1 MREQNSGKGQ
11 EQGPAKVFLNVR
23 LTRVSLP
30 IRNTMD
36 PTREGPTA
44 KIPLSEGETISLA
57 ENVSGHCVAVA
68 GGDPMLPAISV
79 PLVGWLVGQTIFSL
93 LLKNLAAP
101 DRTRRDRGGSQTG
114 SCSPF

>member
-30 IRNTMD
+30 TRNTVPMD
-36 PTREGPTA
+36 PTREGSTA

-57 ENVSGHCVAVA
+57 ENVSGHRVAVA
-68 GGDPMLPAISV
+68 GSDPMLPAISV
-79 PLVGWLVGQTIFSL
+79 PLVGWETDVNNNCKLPELVG
-93 LLKNLAAP
+93 
-101 DRTRRDRGGSQTG
+101 
-114 SCSPF
+114 

>member
-57 ENVSGHCVAVA
+57 ENVSGHRVAVA
-68 GGDPMLPAISV
+68 GSDPMLQAISV
-79 PLVGWLVGQTIFSL
+79 PLVGWSDNFLSLVK
-93 LLKNLAAP
+93 KNLAAP